1 MKTIDVIVAPDG
13 SSRVQTN
20 GFTGSQCKEASRFL
34 EQALGSIE
42 SEQLTA
48 DFYRVETAQT
58 QQARQQP

>member
-13 SSRVQTN
+13 SSRVQTH
-20 GFTGSQCKEASRFL
+20 GFTGPQCKDASRFL
-34 EQALGSIE
+34 EKALGIAQ

-48 DFYRVETAQT
+48 DFYRVQESQT

>member
-1 MKTIDVIVAPDG
+1 LKTIDVIVAPDG

-34 EQALGSIE
+34 EQALGTIQ

-48 DFYRVETAQT
+48 DFYHTQSTET

>member
-1 MKTIDVIVAPDG
+1 LKTIDVIVAPDG

-34 EQALGSIE
+34 EQALGTIQ

-48 DFYRVETAQT
+48 DFYRTQSTET
-58 QQARQQP
+58 QQVRQQP